1 MSARPSVLTDPEQ
14 LKELL
19 GVPFTPEQM
28 ACITA
33 PPAPQVIVAGAGSG
47 KTTVM
52 AARVVWLVGTG
63 AVAPEQVL
71 GLTFTNKAA
80 GELAERVRTALARAG
95 ISDPDPSPAEADSA
109 GGEPRISTY
118 HAFAGQLLKDHGL
131 RIGLEPSSRL
141 LADATRFQLAARVL
155 REAPGPYPSLTKSVP
170 DLVSDLLA
178 LDGELSEHLVPPERL
193 RAYDTE
199 LLSALADVKLSNE
212 DLRKVPETVRGRLEL
227 LELVS
232 RYRAAK
238 RSRDLLDFGDQI
250 ALSAQLATT
259 RPEVG
264 ALLREEFRVVLLD
277 EYQDTSVAQ
286 RLLLSGL
293 FGGGT
298 GHAVTAV
305 GDPCQA
311 IYGWRGA
318 SVANLDDFPEHF
330 PYADG
335 RPATR
340 FSLSENRR
348 SGGRLLDL
356 ANELAAPLR
365 AMHEGVEALRPAP
378 GAERDGSVRC
388 ALLETHA
395 QELDWI
401 GDSIAH
407 LVRTGTE
414 PREIAVLC
422 RSGGDFAR
430 IQAVLVERD
439 VPVEVVGLSG
449 LLHLPEVADLVAVCE
464 VLQDPGANAALVRL
478 LIGPRWRIGARDLA
492 LLGRRARTLISR
504 APSSSDDD
512 RLAAAVEGVDPAEI
526 VSLADALETF
536 LDGAGQSAPDQLPFS
551 AAARVRFAHLAQE
564 LRDLRRS
571 LSDPLM
577 DVLHRVLSTTG
588 LDVELASSP
597 HALAARRRETLSS
610 FMDVAA
616 GFASLDGEAS
626 LLAFLAFLRTAAQ
639 YEKGLDHALPG
650 GENTVK
656 VLTAHKSKG
665 LEWDVVVVPDLSA
678 GSFPKEKAPEV
689 WTSYPKVLPYA
700 LRGDAPTLPPT
711 PDWTSPGLRA
721 FKSALKSHKAVEEL
735 RLGYVTFTRPR
746 SLLLASGHWWGPTQK
761 KRRGPSTFLSALYEH
776 CAAGHGEIE
785 AWADTP
791 APDAENPALSTDT
804 TPDHSW
810 PLPLDPTS
818 LTLRREAA
826 TLVESY
832 LHPPSTT
839 GDRGAA
845 GYPGTQGHP
854 GRRGAAGYQGA
865 EGHPGTPGHLGHL
878 GDADHPGTRGRR
890 GGAGYPGT
898 PDGPEYRASRNH
910 QTSPEDPYLWP
921 PHCEDPA
928 YDEEP
933 PAPWPD
939 PADEPAGTA
948 LPWPDSAGG
957 AARADAPWPDPAE
970 EPAAAE
976 AARPQA
982 GAGRGRAVPAAA
994 GGTPQGVRGTAPV
1007 SGRGGVGEEEAPPPP
1022 DDLWPGDGYRAAPG
1036 PRPTDPADAL
1046 WPEDDTWAAPKPHPR
1061 PAAPGGD
1068 DALWPEGTE
1077 GPAPRPYPSAPADD
1091 LWPEAGDLARR
1102 RPRSAASAPADDLWP
1117 EDNDGTAP
1125 RPYPSAPAD
1134 DLWPEAEDLA
1144 RPRPRP
1150 AAPAPDPDD
1159 LWPEAEAEAEAG
1171 AADGDWAA
1179 ARPRPRPATPGRT
1192 DAPWPEAGP
1201 TPGPLTP
1208 EDARAIASWDR
1219 DLDALEGEL
1228 RRAREA
1234 VRDVELPSALSA
1246 SQLLRLASDEQGFV
1260 RDLARP
1266 MPKPPQ
1272 PAARQG
1278 TRFHAWVESRFDEL
1292 PLPHLDVLDPL
1303 TDLPGAQP
1311 PGGDGSDQDI
1321 ADEAD
1326 LDALKAAFERSPY
1339 ADRTPYRM
1347 EVPVQLT
1354 LAGRVIRGRID
1365 AVYRTTDAGADA
1377 DADGTG
1383 TTYEIVD
1390 WKTGRTTEADPLQL
1404 AVYRLAW
1411 AEATNTPLAQVTAVF
1426 LHVRSG
1432 RVIRPR
1438 NLPDRARLEQIL
1450 QGKTD
1455 TESDHRTDG

>member
-1 MSARPSVLTDPEQ
+1 MSARASVLTDPEQ

-19 GVPFTPEQM
+19 GIPFTPEQM
-28 ACITA
+28 ACVTA

-63 AVAPEQVL
+63 TVAPEQVL

-80 GELAERVRTALARAG
+80 GELSERVRTALARAG
-95 ISDPDPSPAEADSA
+95 ITDPDPSPADAAAA

-141 LADATRFQLAARVL
+141 LADATRFQLAAKVL
-155 REAPGPYPSLTKSVP
+155 RDAPGPYPSLTKSVP
-170 DLVSDLLA
+170 DLVGDLLA
-178 LDGELSEHLVPPERL
+178 LDAELSEHLVDPQSLRL
-193 RAYDTE
+193 HDTA
-199 LLSALADVKLSNE
+199 LLDVLAGTRLTNE
-212 DLRKVPETVRGRLEL
+212 DLRKVPEAVRGRLEL
-227 LELVS
+227 LELVG

-238 RSRDLLDFGDQI
+238 RSRDLFDFSDQI

-293 FGGGT
+293 FGAGT

-330 PYADG
+330 PHADG
-335 RPATR
+335 TPATR
-340 FSLSENRR
+340 LSLSENRR

-356 ANELAAPLR
+356 ANGLAAPLR

-378 GAERDGSVRC
+378 GAEGVGQVRC

-395 QELDWI
+395 QELDWVA
-401 GDSIAH
+401 DSVAH

-422 RSGGDFAR
+422 RSAGDFAQ
-430 IQAVLVERD
+430 IQAVLVDRD

-464 VLQDPGANAALVRL
+464 VLQDPGANASLVRL

-492 LLGRRARTLISR
+492 LLGRRARLLVGRTP
-504 APSSSDDD
+504 AGADPDE

-536 LDGAGQSAPDQLPFS
+536 LDGAGQTPDDLPFS
-551 AAARVRFAHLAQE
+551 AEARVRFAHLAQE

-571 LSDPLM
+571 LADPLM
-577 DVLHRVLSTTG
+577 DVLHRVLSATG
-588 LDVELASSP
+588 LEVELSASP
-597 HALAARRRETLSS
+597 HALAARRRETLSN

-616 GFASLDGEAS
+616 GFAALDGEAT

-665 LEWDVVVVPDLSA
+665 LEWDVVVVPDLCA
-678 GSFPKEKAPEV
+678 GSFPKEKAPEA
-689 WTSYPKVLPYA
+689 WTSYAKVLPYA
-700 LRGDAPTLPPT
+700 LRGDAPTLPADPA
-711 PDWTSPGLRA
+711 WTSAGLKS
-721 FKSALKSHKAVEEL
+721 FKAALKHHKSVEEL

-761 KRRGPSTFLSALYEH
+761 RRRGPSEFLTALYEH
-776 CAAGHGEIE
+776 CAAGFGEIE
-785 AWADTP
+785 AWADEP
-791 APDAENPALSTDT
+791 EPSAENPALAGESAADR
-804 TPDHSW
+804 SW
-810 PLPLDPTS
+810 PLPLDPQS
-818 LTLRREAA
+818 LTLRRAA
-826 TLVESY
+826 AALVESY
-832 LHPPSTT
+832 LAAPP
-839 GDRGAA
+839 
-845 GYPGTQGHP
+845 
-854 GRRGAAGYQGA
+854 
-865 EGHPGTPGHLGHL
+865 
-878 GDADHPGTRGRR
+878 
-890 GGAGYPGT
+890 
-898 PDGPEYRASRNH
+898 PEEEA
-910 QTSPEDPYLWP
+910 YLWP
-921 PHCEDPA
+921 PDCEDPA
-928 YDEEP
+928 Y
-933 PAPWPD
+933 
-939 PADEPAGTA
+939 ADEPWPPDE
-948 LPWPDSAGG
+948 PWPA
-957 AARADAPWPDPAE
+957 
-970 EPAAAE
+970 
-976 AARPQA
+976 
-982 GAGRGRAVPAAA
+982 
-994 GGTPQGVRGTAPV
+994 
-1007 SGRGGVGEEEAPPPP
+1007 
-1022 DDLWPGDGYRAAPG
+1022 
-1036 PRPTDPADAL
+1036 
-1046 WPEDDTWAAPKPHPR
+1046 
-1061 PAAPGGD
+1061 
-1068 DALWPEGTE
+1068 
-1077 GPAPRPYPSAPADD
+1077 
-1091 LWPEAGDLARR
+1091 
-1102 RPRSAASAPADDLWP
+1102 
-1117 EDNDGTAP
+1117 
-1125 RPYPSAPAD
+1125 
-1134 DLWPEAEDLA
+1134 
-1144 RPRPRP
+1144 
-1150 AAPAPDPDD
+1150 DPDD
-1159 LWPEAEAEAEAG
+1159 LWYADPWPPADAPGPAPTLPGGPPPAPTDRRPEGPAPAEEWDTDALRGDADRSPGPSPRAVPWPRG
-1171 AADGDWAA
+1171 SRPAAPPAQPAADGADPAAEPAVHAGSPQGEPYPAPQDPWADEAWAA
-1179 ARPRPRPATPGRT
+1179 DPAAEPRPGARPPASGADPQGESYPAPQDPWADEAWAAEPSAQPGARG
-1192 DAPWPEAGP
+1192 AGP
-1201 TPGPLTP
+1201 AAEPRSRAADPAGGARLTP
-1208 EDARAIASWDR
+1208 EEARAIASWDR

-1228 RRAREA
+1228 RRARAA
-1234 VRDVELPSALSA
+1234 VRDVELPPALSA
-1246 SQLLRLASDEQGFV
+1246 SQLLRLAADEQGFV

-1292 PLPHLDVLDPL
+1292 PLPFLDVLDPVA
-1303 TDLPGAQP
+1303 DLPGAA
-1311 PGGDGSDQDI
+1311 GSGSGQDI

-1339 ADRTPYRM
+1339 ADRPPHRM
-1347 EVPVQLT
+1347 EAPVQLT
-1354 LAGRVIRGRID
+1354 LAGRVVRGRID
-1365 AVYRTTDAGADA
+1365 AVYRTTDANGDDA
-1377 DADGTG
+1377 
-1383 TTYEIVD
+1383 YEIVD

-1411 AEATNTPLAQVTAVF
+1411 AEATNTPLDRVTAAF

-1438 NLPDRARLEQIL
+1438 NLPGRARLERIL
-1450 QGKTD
+1450 QGESGTD
-1455 TESDHRTDG
+1455 GDHRADG

>member
-1 MSARPSVLTDPEQ
+1 MSARPPVPPVLTDPEQ

-19 GVPFTPEQM
+19 GIPFTPEQM
-28 ACITA
+28 ACVTA
-33 PPAPQVIVAGAGSG
+33 PAAPQVIVAGAGSG

-80 GELAERVRTALARAG
+80 GELAERVRGALARAG

-131 RIGLEPSSRL
+131 RIGLEPSARL

-155 REAPGPYPSLTKSVP
+155 REAPGPYPALTKSFP

-199 LLSALADVKLSNE
+199 LLSVLADTKLSND
-212 DLRKVPETVRGRLEL
+212 DLRKVPEAVRGRLEL
-227 LELVS
+227 LELTE

-238 RSRDLLDFGDQI
+238 RSRDLLDFSDQI

-293 FGGGT
+293 FGAGT

-330 PYADG
+330 PHADG
-335 RPATR
+335 SPATR

-348 SGGRLLDL
+348 SGGRLLEL

-365 AMHEGVEALRPAP
+365 AMHEGVEALRPGP
-378 GAERDGSVRC
+378 GAEYDGTVRC

-395 QELDWI
+395 QELDWL
-401 GDSIAH
+401 GDSVAH

-422 RSGGDFAR
+422 RSAGDFAR

-439 VPVEVVGLSG
+439 VPVEVVGLAG

-464 VLQDPGANAALVRL
+464 VLQDPGANASLVRL

-492 LLGRRARTLISR
+492 LLGRRARTLAAR
-504 APSSSDDD
+504 APAGGDGDDD

-536 LDGAGQSAPDQLPFS
+536 LDGSGSGSHHGSAPDELPFS

-571 LSDPLM
+571 LADPLM
-577 DVLHRVLSTTG
+577 DVLHRVLSATG
-588 LDVELASSP
+588 LDVELAASP

-665 LEWDVVVVPDLSA
+665 LEWDVVVVPDLCA
-678 GSFPKEKAPEV
+678 GSFPKEKAPEA
-689 WTSYPKVLPYA
+689 WTSYAKVLPYA
-700 LRGDAPTLPPT
+700 LRGDAPTLPPA
-711 PDWTSPGLRA
+711 PEWTSQGLRA
-721 FKSALKSHKAVEEL
+721 FKSALKAHKAVEEL

-761 KRRGPSTFLSALYEH
+761 KPRGPSAFLSALYEH
-776 CAAGHGEIE
+776 CVAGHGEIE
-785 AWADTP
+785 AWAGAP
-791 APDAENPALSTDT
+791 EPDAENPALATES

-810 PLPLDPTS
+810 PLPLDPES
-818 LTLRREAA
+818 LALRRAA
-826 TLVESY
+826 AALVESH
-832 LHPPSTT
+832 LTTAHLTTASSPPPPPP
-839 GDRGAA
+839 A
-845 GYPGTQGHP
+845 PQ
-854 GRRGAAGYQGA
+854 
-865 EGHPGTPGHLGHL
+865 
-878 GDADHPGTRGRR
+878 DA
-890 GGAGYPGT
+890 
-898 PDGPEYRASRNH
+898 
-910 QTSPEDPYLWP
+910 YLWP
-921 PHCEDPA
+921 PDCEDPA
-928 YDEEP
+928 YEEEP
-933 PAPWPD
+933 PP
-939 PADEPAGTA
+939 
-948 LPWPDSAGG
+948 S
-957 AARADAPWPDPAE
+957 
-970 EPAAAE
+970 
-976 AARPQA
+976 
-982 GAGRGRAVPAAA
+982 
-994 GGTPQGVRGTAPV
+994 
-1007 SGRGGVGEEEAPPPP
+1007 
-1022 DDLWPGDGYRAAPG
+1022 
-1036 PRPTDPADAL
+1036 
-1046 WPEDDTWAAPKPHPR
+1046 PE
-1061 PAAPGGD
+1061 
-1068 DALWPEGTE
+1068 
-1077 GPAPRPYPSAPADD
+1077 D
-1091 LWPEAGDLARR
+1091 LWPEAAGAYPETDE
-1102 RPRSAASAPADDLWP
+1102 PGFDDLWP
-1117 EDNDGTAP
+1117 EDGAGDRAIDRTEVRSGGRAEAGP
-1125 RPYPSAPAD
+1125 RRAGPGDD
-1134 DLWPEAEDLA
+1134 DLWPEDADRSPA
-1144 RPRPRP
+1144 AAGPRP
-1150 AAPAPDPDD
+1150 APD
-1159 LWPEAEAEAEAG
+1159 G
-1171 AADGDWAA
+1171 
-1179 ARPRPRPATPGRT
+1179 
-1192 DAPWPEAGP
+1192 
-1201 TPGPLTP
+1201 LTP
-1208 EDARAIASWDR
+1208 EDARAVASWDR

-1228 RRAREA
+1228 RRARAA
-1234 VRDVELPSALSA
+1234 VRDVELPAALSA
-1246 SQLLRLASDEQGFV
+1246 SQLLRLAADEQGFA

-1292 PLPHLDVLDPL
+1292 PLPLLDVLDPG
-1303 TDLPGAQP
+1303 TELPGA
-1311 PGGDGSDQDI
+1311 GSGQDI

-1326 LDALKAAFERSPY
+1326 LDSLKAAFERSEY

-1365 AVYRTTDAGADA
+1365 AVYQGP
-1377 DADGTG
+1377 DG
-1383 TTYEIVD
+1383 TYEIVD
-1390 WKTGRTTEADPLQL
+1390 WKTGRTAEADPLQL

-1411 AEATNTPLAQVTAVF
+1411 AEATNTPLAEVTAAF

-1432 RVIRPR
+1432 RVVRPR
-1438 NLPDRARLEQIL
+1438 DLPGRARLERIL
-1450 QGKTD
+1450 QGERD
-1455 TESDHRTDG
+1455 PESDQGTEG